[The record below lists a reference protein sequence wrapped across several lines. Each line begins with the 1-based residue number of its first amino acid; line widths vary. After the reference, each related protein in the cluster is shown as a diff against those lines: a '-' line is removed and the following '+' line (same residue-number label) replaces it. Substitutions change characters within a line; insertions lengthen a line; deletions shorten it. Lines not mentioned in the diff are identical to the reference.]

1 MDQIRLDDVLGR
13 ATDVQWF
20 EGIAVVQLICR
31 TWRARGMSDSSFPG
45 AADVILGPGGSV
57 AVTGA
62 LPGHAVHAAAHLLA
76 RMLSEDVPVRLRL
89 AVSQATA
96 TEAAYPS
103 LDAFSEELRYFE
115 RPNLEGIVESVR
127 QRALRAAPRA
137 VAAVP
142 SPVEAPAQPKRAP
155 ASSPPA
161 ARRRVGGW
169 AVVAVIVSA
178 AACAGVW
185 AIGRAQIRASASQAS
200 LESAPLPAPGK
211 GMKTQRGSHAA
222 TVSAPRIS
230 VLPPRSTEYAPH
242 VLAAEIES
250 TTDVLTLGQLASHS
264 YPNRINLVDVAPGVV
279 PAKLLVTETASTL
292 DVDADADRIYTQ
304 RDANVTLPLNVYPKF
319 PTQAAVPDASHRTVL
334 ELTIAKDGL
343 VEEVKMLTAPRNIH
357 EFMLLSAVK
366 AWRFEPARVD
376 GRAIRFRHTV
386 TLDAASMRWVG
397 SE

>member
-31 TWRARGMSDSSFPG
+31 TWRAQGMNDSSFPG
-45 AADVILGPGGSV
+45 AADVIIGPGGSV

-62 LPGHAVHAAAHLLA
+62 LPGHAVQAAAHLLA
-76 RMLSEDVPVRLRL
+76 RMLSDDVPVRLRL

-96 TEAAYPS
+96 TDAAYPS

-115 RPNLEGIVESVR
+115 RPNLEGIVERVR

-137 VAAVP
+137 VAP
-142 SPVEAPAQPKRAP
+142 LPPPVEAPAQRKEAP
-155 ASSPPA
+155 ASSAPA
-161 ARRRVGGW
+161 AKRRVGGW
-169 AVVAVIVSA
+169 AIVALTVSA

-185 AIGRAQIRASASQAS
+185 AIGRTQIRASASPAS
-200 LESAPLPAPGK
+200 LESAPPPAREK
-211 GMKTQRGSHAA
+211 VMKSERGSHAT
-222 TVSAPRIS
+222 TVSAPRVS
-230 VLPPRSTEYAPH
+230 APPPPSTEYTPR

-264 YPNRINLVDVAPGVV
+264 YLNRVNLVDVAPGVIS
-279 PAKLLVTETASTL
+279 AKSLVAETASTP
-292 DVDADADRIYTQ
+292 DVPADADRIYTQ
-304 RDANVTLPLNVYPKF
+304 TDANVTLPLNVYPKF

-366 AWRFEPARVD
+366 AWRFEPARVG

-386 TLDAASMRWVG
+386 TLDAVSMRWVG